1 LWESK
6 ICFTF
11 VKSID
16 FGKNDRFFNPYQTMK
31 DRIRQIM
38 ESQHMTQTTF
48 ASFIGMAPASL
59 SSIFNERTRPT
70 LNMVEAIKSKIP
82 AISLDWLMFGKGPM
96 YEDQKDGVN
105 ESTPVADTNSRE
117 QELDFTIPPAVASGG
132 YQEGRNVQG
141 VYRTPNN
148 PVRNEVKYIDKPK
161 REIVEIRVFFD
172 DGTWE
177 SLVPKK

>member
-1 LWESK
+1 
-6 ICFTF
+6 
-11 VKSID
+11 
-16 FGKNDRFFNPYQTMK
+16 
-31 DRIRQIM
+31 
-38 ESQHMTQTTF
+38 
-48 ASFIGMAPASL
+48 
-59 SSIFNERTRPT
+59 
-70 LNMVEAIKSKIP
+70 MVEAIKSKIP

-105 ESTPVADTNSRE
+105 ESTSVADTNSRE
-117 QELDFTIPPAVASGG
+117 QELDFTTPPAVASGG
-132 YQEGRNVQG
+132 YQEGRNMQG

-148 PVRNEVKYIDKPK
+148 PLRNEVKYIDKHK

>member
-1 LWESK
+1 
-6 ICFTF
+6 
-11 VKSID
+11 
-16 FGKNDRFFNPYQTMK
+16 
-31 DRIRQIM
+31 M

-96 YEDQKDGVN
+96 YEDQKDGGSEGTTAEVSN
-105 ESTPVADTNSRE
+105 DRE
-117 QELDFTIPPAVASGG
+117 QELDFMMSPTVSSNG
-132 YQEGRNVQG
+132 YQEGRNTQG

-148 PVRNEVKYIDKPK
+148 PIRNEVKYLDKPK

>member
-1 LWESK
+1 
-6 ICFTF
+6 
-11 VKSID
+11 
-16 FGKNDRFFNPYQTMK
+16 
-31 DRIRQIM
+31 
-38 ESQHMTQTTF
+38 MTQTTF

-96 YEDQKDGVN
+96 YEDQKEDVN
-105 ESTPVADTNSRE
+105 KTAPVGDTNSRE
-117 QELDFTIPPAVASGG
+117 QELDFTTPPTATSGG
-132 YQEGRNVQG
+132 YLDSRNTQG

-177 SLVPKK
+177 SLVPKNNKVQFFCMLRRLFFGISLA